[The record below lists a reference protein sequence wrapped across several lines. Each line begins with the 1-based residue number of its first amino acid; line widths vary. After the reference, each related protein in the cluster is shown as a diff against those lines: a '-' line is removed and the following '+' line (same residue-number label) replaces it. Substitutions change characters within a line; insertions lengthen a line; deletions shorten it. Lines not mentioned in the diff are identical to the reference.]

1 MNELQIISYNGMR
14 VVDSREVAE
23 MVGKPHNDLLKSIR
37 AYCEYLGQ
45 GDFSQSDFFI
55 ESTYRNSQNK
65 EMPCYLLTKKGCD
78 MVANKLTG
86 EKGVLFTA
94 AYVNAFEEMT
104 QQLNMNR
111 LPPEASAGGV
121 ADLIRITRRVLLE
134 SGSTPQDV
142 RQMSKEVYQTYHVPV
157 PTPLQYP
164 AQLSLL
170 SMDNPQAI
178 EGRAHERPL
187 TSEAELEMW

>member
-94 AYVNAFEEMT
+94 AYVTAFEEMT

-187 TSEAELEMW
+187 T

>member
-1 MNELQIISYNGMR
+1 MNELQIINHNGAQ

-23 MVGKPHNDLLKSIR
+23 MVGRTHAELLKSIR
-37 AYCEYLGQ
+37 TYSEYLAEGEIPS
-45 GDFSQSDFFI
+45 GDFFI
-55 ESTYRNSQNK
+55 ESTYLDSNNQQRPNF
-65 EMPCYLLTKKGCD
+65 LITKKGCD

-86 EKGVLFTA
+86 KKGTLFTA
-94 AYVNAFEEMT
+94 AYVNAFEEMN
-104 QQLNMNR
+104 QQLNRNR

-142 RQMSKEVYQTYHVPV
+142 RQMTKEVYQTYHVPV

-164 AQLSLL
+164 AQLGLP
-170 SMDNPQAI
+170 SMDCPQVV

>member
-23 MVGKPHNDLLKSIR
+23 MVGKRHSDLLRDIR
-37 AYCEYLGQ
+37 GYAEIIENSAERNFAL
-45 GDFSQSDFFI
+45 SEFFL
-55 ESTYRNSQNK
+55 ESSYKDSTGR
-65 EMPCYLLTKKGCD
+65 ELPCYLLTKKGYD

-142 RQMSKEVYQTYHVPV
+142 RQMTK
-157 PTPLQYP
+157 
-164 AQLSLL
+164 
-170 SMDNPQAI
+170 
-178 EGRAHERPL
+178 
-187 TSEAELEMW
+187 

>member
-1 MNELQIISYNGMR
+1 MRKEHFMNELQIISYNGMR

-94 AYVNAFEEMT
+94 AYVTAFEEMT

-187 TSEAELEMW
+187 T

>member
-94 AYVNAFEEMT
+94 AYVTAFEEMT

-170 SMDNPQAI
+170 SMDNPQVV

-187 TSEAELEMW
+187 TSEAELGMW